1 MADAITTQKQELASL
16 WIIKQ
21 ALGQQGIKYQTVD
34 QLKNDADGYKE
45 LIEIYPEVNELWLK
59 GLVQ

>member
-34 QLKNDADGYKE
+34 QLKNDYKKTPFYFWQSSGRR
-45 LIEIYPEVNELWLK
+45 L
-59 GLVQ
+59 